1 MGDPKKTR
9 KSYATPGHPYQ
20 QDRLESELILVGK
33 YGLRNKRELWIARTK
48 LGNFRS
54 QARKL
59 LGLQPDSP
67 IRVKEEAGLLN
78 RLDRLGLLST
88 GSDLDA
94 VLALTVEKLLDR
106 RLQTFVQR
114 KGLAYTPH
122 QARQMITHK
131 HIIVGENA
139 VTSPGYLVPKA
150 EEELIDYSPRSV
162 FKDEGH
168 PALQNPSKAR
178 RGARRDHDDREE
190 REERQPKAKVEEPK
204 AEVKAEPKVEPKA
217 EPKAEPKVEPK
228 VEPKA
233 EPKVEPKV
241 EPKAEVAETKEE

>member
-1 MGDPKKTR
+1 M
-9 KSYATPGHPYQ
+9 
-20 QDRLESELILVGK
+20 VGK

-59 LGLQPDSP
+59 LGLQPENP
-67 IRVKEEAGLLN
+67 IRVKEEPGLLN

-94 VLALTVEKLLDR
+94 VLGLTVEKLLDR

-150 EEELIDYSPRSV
+150 EEEQINYSPRSV
-162 FKDEGH
+162 YKDEGH

-178 RGARRDHDDREE
+178 RGARREYEE
-190 REERQPKAKVEEPK
+190 REERPAKEKEEEKEPQKEPQIEKIEEVKEPQKEPQIEKIEEVEEPQK
-204 AEVKAEPKVEPKA
+204 
-217 EPKAEPKVEPK
+217 
-228 VEPKA
+228 
-233 EPKVEPKV
+233 
-241 EPKAEVAETKEE
+241 ETQKEEKKE

>member
-59 LGLQPDSP
+59 LGLQPDNP
-67 IRVKEEAGLLN
+67 VRVKEEANLLN

-94 VLALTVEKLLDR
+94 ILALTVEKLLDR

-131 HIIVGENA
+131 HISVGENA

-150 EEELIDYSPRSV
+150 EEDLIDFTPRSV
-162 FKDEGH
+162 YKDEGH

-178 RGARRDHDDREE
+178 RGGRRRDEPEPIMEE
-190 REERQPKAKVEEPK
+190 PKTEKAEEPK
-204 AEVKAEPKVEPKA
+204 AEEPKA
-217 EPKAEPKVEPK
+217 E
-228 VEPKA
+228 EPKA
-233 EPKVEPKV
+233 EE
-241 EPKAEVAETKEE
+241 AEKK